1 MALAELTLSAG
12 EAALLNAFPP
22 TEAGDAA
29 RAQIAAEG
37 LPNRR
42 VESRGLSRR
51 LACSFAGPSLDFTS
65 DKRLQWRSPCQCP
78 RTFLLL
84 VVLDTIEK

>member
-1 MALAELTLSAG
+1 MALAELTISAG

-29 RAQIAAEG
+29 RAQIAADG

-42 VESRGLSRR
+42 PARPDGSARRPCRWNPRIRWVSWPDPGLPSRCAGLGLCTRW
-51 LACSFAGPSLDFTS
+51 LWP
-65 DKRLQWRSPCQCP
+65 
-78 RTFLLL
+78 
-84 VVLDTIEK
+84 